1 MSPRVTPN
9 KVMKRT
15 PLTVIFFAYA
25 KKPPVRR
32 VVAYL
37 WR

>member
-1 MSPRVTPN
+1 MTPN

-25 KKPPVRR
+25 KKLPAVR